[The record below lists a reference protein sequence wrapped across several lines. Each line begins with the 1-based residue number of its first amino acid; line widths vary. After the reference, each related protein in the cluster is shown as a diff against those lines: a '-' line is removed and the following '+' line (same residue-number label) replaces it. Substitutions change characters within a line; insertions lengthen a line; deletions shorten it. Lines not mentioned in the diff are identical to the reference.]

1 MRSDSVYL
9 SHNTSIYLT
18 YLLIGILQSRK
29 MKWPKRCKACLTKPD
44 TRPRAVQQPAMMG
57 AVLETTARLTQAAT
71 VMRSATT
78 SATAVTISQQLTATV
93 STL

>member
-1 MRSDSVYL
+1 MSSGLVYL
-9 SHNTSIYLT
+9 SHNTGIYLT

-44 TRPRAVQQPAMMG
+44 TRPQAVQQPAIMD

-93 STL
+93 SML

>member
-1 MRSDSVYL
+1 MEVGVIKKLKRYK
-9 SHNTSIYLT
+9 TS
-18 YLLIGILQSRK
+18 S
-29 MKWPKRCKACLTKPD
+29 TKPHQHRHPD
-44 TRPRAVQQPAMMG
+44 PRPRAVQQPAIMD

-93 STL
+93 STLKLSDMCVN